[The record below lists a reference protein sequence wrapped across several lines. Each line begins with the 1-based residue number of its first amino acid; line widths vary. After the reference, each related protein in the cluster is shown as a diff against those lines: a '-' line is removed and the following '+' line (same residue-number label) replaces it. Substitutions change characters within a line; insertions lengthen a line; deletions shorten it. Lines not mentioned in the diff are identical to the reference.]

1 MKQIEFRCLIRRD
14 DNEYECFTVTLVL
27 PEWAANDIEDDIR
40 KIIVRQ
46 VLEND
51 PLVSR
56 EDDVDVYA
64 EDELQPEMDD

>member
-1 MKQIEFRCLIRRD
+1 M
-14 DNEYECFTVTLVL
+14 TLVL